1 MKMRDSSP
9 HFNCSFT
16 AVVLR
21 ICYLDEEA
29 HFPRSTAEEL
39 DFLPAPTFKY
49 QKLFFCIFW
58 YQFQY
63 CTKSFELQCSEN
75 AFLQSIVEKAK
86 FTTINIQRFFGFPIF
101 TQQKIAISAF
111 LTIFLRLTGISKNSR
126 QLEEV
131 FF

>member
-1 MKMRDSSP
+1 M
-9 HFNCSFT
+9 N
-16 AVVLR
+16 
-21 ICYLDEEA
+21 LDEEA
-29 HFPRSTAEEL
+29 HFPQSTAEEL
-39 DFLPAPTFKY
+39 DFLPASTFKY
-49 QKLFFCIFW
+49 QKLFFAFSDINFNTV
-58 YQFQY
+58 Q
-63 CTKSFELQCSEN
+63 KSFELQCSEN